1 MSPIAT
7 LHMLAIIGTAW
18 TAVCIVLHCFV
29 LYLLVHAFPFLS
41 FVFVVS
47 LALRLVISIN
57 HISTHYTLQPLKP
70 KGNTHT
76 WTHLCA
82 FARAHTF
89 ISNSVLSLSFIILN
103 NSCIERTLT
112 PGLSLGP
119 IIVYVLPA
127 PVWP

>member
-1 MSPIAT
+1 MCIA
-7 LHMLAIIGTAW
+7 
-18 TAVCIVLHCFV
+18 LHCIV
-29 LYLLVHAFPFLS
+29 LYLLVRAFPFLS

-76 WTHLCA
+76 HGHILCA
-82 FARAHTF
+82 FACARTF

-127 PVWP
+127 PV